1 MNVLE
6 TARNQMKRAEKE
18 RLERLHREQ
27 EAANEALAK
36 LKRESDALDP
46 IRKGFNELNAA
57 GILLGG
63 KPFPV
68 LPEGRY
74 HEVNYTQYQ
83 QGKIVSN
90 KKLCLSSVE
99 NPVLGS
105 GPGTQQISIQVS
117 SGTWKYL
124 CQDAHS
130 ILEKI
135 LEMVR
140 ADLSGGSP

>member
-1 MNVLE
+1 
-6 TARNQMKRAEKE
+6 
-18 RLERLHREQ
+18 
-27 EAANEALAK
+27 
-36 LKRESDALDP
+36 
-46 IRKGFNELNAA
+46 
-57 GILLGG
+57 
-63 KPFPV
+63 
-68 LPEGRY
+68 
-74 HEVNYTQYQ
+74 VNYTQYQ